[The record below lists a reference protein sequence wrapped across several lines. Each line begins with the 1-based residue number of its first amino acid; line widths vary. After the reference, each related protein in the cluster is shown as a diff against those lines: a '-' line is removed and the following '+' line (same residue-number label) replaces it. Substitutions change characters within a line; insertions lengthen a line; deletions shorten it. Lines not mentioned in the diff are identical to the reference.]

1 MFLKY
6 RLSHHSRQRYA
17 DRCIPLDPLG
27 GESEDGGR
35 ALFQGGHLFDIMAQ
49 WGGRGR
55 AFIRALALMLGYNRY
70 LPSHIQHVFMG

>member
-1 MFLKY
+1 MVGSQAHRSLIEHFTHRCIGMFLKY

-35 ALFQGGHLFDIMAQ
+35 ELFQEGHLFDIM
-49 WGGRGR
+49 
-55 AFIRALALMLGYNRY
+55 
-70 LPSHIQHVFMG
+70 S

>member
-1 MFLKY
+1 MYRHVLKY

-35 ALFQGGHLFDIMAQ
+35 ELFQGGHLFDIMA
-49 WGGRGR
+49 
-55 AFIRALALMLGYNRY
+55 
-70 LPSHIQHVFMG
+70 